1 MASAVD
7 GLTQHS
13 ASWHVVKKALV
24 WGPVPQASWAAL
36 QFVNQD
42 WELTFKEGLAIRG
55 LHQGVNDIISIPQ
68 MPNVRLGEVREGVGV
83 EAISYD
89 ANTFR
94 KSNEMTAVLYIFSFP
109 FF

>member
-1 MASAVD
+1 
-7 GLTQHS
+7 
-13 ASWHVVKKALV
+13 
-24 WGPVPQASWAAL
+24 
-36 QFVNQD
+36 
-42 WELTFKEGLAIRG
+42 
-55 LHQGVNDIISIPQ
+55 

-94 KSNEMTAVLYIFSFP
+94 KSDEMTAVLYIFSFP